1 MRVATLHKAPH
12 FNHTVAIDTFYLEW
26 DKEKK
31 AVFSILDEF
40 SRYGVDCEIKEE
52 TAEMEIGLFES
63 VWSKSF
69 GYPKVLRL
77 DASGP
82 HQGDTFAEWASNHGI
97 KLDLIPRGAHHRL
110 GILERNH
117 AVRRKM
123 LETFK
128 QEVPDC
134 SFEKALLVTA
144 HQRNRLS
151 SVKGSTPATVA
162 FGYVPSEGGVM
173 DDPGPE
179 SFGDQAD
186 LPRILEIKQQAAIA
200 FHKANQD
207 LALRAAALH
216 RSRIDE
222 DELMVGDW
230 VFYWKPQTHKL
241 DPFRWRGPALVVAVE
256 CTTDRAT
263 TIYWVVHGS
272 SLVRTT
278 RQQLRHETTPERY
291 ERQARP
297 AAENDLKRPLADR
310 ILAALRPVRGP
321 VRGLDLAS
329 KAQSADDFPSLGG
342 GSSISTSDGATL
354 ATAMPSH
361 EPAGTPRNTPR
372 HAEVADPEPAHAD
385 PPGGDPPGT
394 GPTTTSATMADLS
407 ELDLLSKKK
416 LPAPVKGKEKS
427 VAKSVSKVRLPG
439 RGPEKTSPTG
449 LRAEPPQAAPAE
461 SSRLNDQPMD
471 FEITAEQQE
480 IRDRLTAM
488 NAGAMDSH
496 NNIISVDDQEN
507 TEEDADRARERR
519 HFDQAIRTA
528 SRISDDQNRRLD
540 GIPRRQADGQAN
552 PKQPKTTEEVHL
564 TEVTEEEIL
573 HAVVESRLSSEE
585 KKAFTEAKRKALTP
599 WSENDAW
606 RAVRR
611 DKCPKGTVVPMR
623 FLLRYKEDKP
633 NARVILQGFKHK
645 DVLESKLDTESPTI
659 SRLGKY
665 LMVLMA
671 CCMKW
676 RIGTMD
682 VKSAFLQS
690 DYIHQEVELYGEPSA
705 DMRRLLVE
713 MVGLK
718 EHEVMQMTKPAFG
731 DVRAP
736 RQWNETAD
744 AALTSEVG
752 LLKHELDGC
761 IYVSVRLPTAED
773 HKFKVF
779 EMDGCDYVVDG
790 LFGLHVDDIMACGEW
805 VTRAEDAKAP
815 EGDKPCCFAE
825 RLHVLLHRF
834 KFGSIEYH
842 DQQTF
847 CGTQMTQA
855 MDGS

>member
-1 MRVATLHKAPH
+1 
-12 FNHTVAIDTFYLEW
+12 
-26 DKEKK
+26 
-31 AVFSILDEF
+31 
-40 SRYGVDCEIKEE
+40 
-52 TAEMEIGLFES
+52 
-63 VWSKSF
+63 
-69 GYPKVLRL
+69 
-77 DASGP
+77 
-82 HQGDTFAEWASNHGI
+82 
-97 KLDLIPRGAHHRL
+97 
-110 GILERNH
+110 
-117 AVRRKM
+117 
-123 LETFK
+123 
-128 QEVPDC
+128 
-134 SFEKALLVTA
+134 
-144 HQRNRLS
+144 
-151 SVKGSTPATVA
+151 
-162 FGYVPSEGGVM
+162 
-173 DDPGPE
+173 
-179 SFGDQAD
+179 
-186 LPRILEIKQQAAIA
+186 
-200 FHKANQD
+200 
-207 LALRAAALH
+207 
-216 RSRIDE
+216 
-222 DELMVGDW
+222 
-230 VFYWKPQTHKL
+230 
-241 DPFRWRGPALVVAVE
+241 
-256 CTTDRAT
+256 
-263 TIYWVVHGS
+263 
-272 SLVRTT
+272 
-278 RQQLRHETTPERY
+278 
-291 ERQARP
+291 
-297 AAENDLKRPLADR
+297 
-310 ILAALRPVRGP
+310 
-321 VRGLDLAS
+321 
-329 KAQSADDFPSLGG
+329 
-342 GSSISTSDGATL
+342 
-354 ATAMPSH
+354 
-361 EPAGTPRNTPR
+361 
-372 HAEVADPEPAHAD
+372 
-385 PPGGDPPGT
+385 
-394 GPTTTSATMADLS
+394 MADLS

-416 LPAPVKGKEKS
+416 LPAPAKGKEKS
-427 VAKSVSKVRLPG
+427 KEKAVAKTVSKVRLPG

-449 LRAEPPQAAPAE
+449 LWAEPPQAAPAE
-461 SSRLNDQPMD
+461 PSRLNDQPMD

-480 IRDRLTAM
+480 IRDRLTAI
-488 NAGAMDSH
+488 NPGAMDAH

-507 TEEDADRARERR
+507 NEEDADRARERR

-611 DKCPKGTVVPMR
+611 DKCPKGTIVPMR

-633 NARVILQGFKHK
+633 HARVILQGFKHK

-690 DYIHQEVELYGEPSA
+690 DYIHQEVEIYGEPSA
-705 DMRRLLVE
+705 DMRRLLAE

-761 IYVSVRLPTAED
+761 IYISVRLATAED

-779 EMDGCDYVVDG
+779 EMDGYDYVVDG

-805 VTRAEDAKAP
+805 VTRDEDAKAP

-855 MDGS
+855 MDGSSVSFNLEKYIHQMKPLTIEKSRKQQPNERVTPREQSQLLGLLGALAWPSFQTQPHLAASVSLAQSASASANISDLLEVNKTLRFAKETANTHLVIRSHGSLHKIRFGMYCDATWATRPDGSSQGGWLIFVANTDEINNGKPFPLTVIDWASKRLTRVCRSSLAAEAQTLAMAVDSLEWLKCLFALMIWPNQRPDNEDIMKWLGESPCITDARALYDASVSKAPGMKLAEKRAAIEIKMSCERMAALAGMLRWCNSHQQLADGMTKTSARLKLAVELKRRMHSLLYDPQGVASKKVKKEEKQEEQDMLDRAAKEFEYQKKIQDGIYTVKDMDEAQLNLGKVASREAWTPVLPRPPHRRLA